1 MEKIPDYEK
10 QHAELNALKDCLH
23 DLTWQLED
31 AKEQYN
37 YRIKKIARG
46 WYFGRCFQYHERE
59 VFCQTL

>member
-1 MEKIPDYEK
+1 MKKIPDYDK

-37 YRIKKIARG
+37 YRIKNCKRLIFRKM
-46 WYFGRCFQYHERE
+46 FP
-59 VFCQTL
+59 VS